1 MSEVYFYHVTKQTV
15 ASALPQLLAK
25 SIDVG
30 WTVFIRGKDEESL
43 KLFDDTIWTAQP
55 ESFIPHAM
63 IGSQNEQKCDILLGT
78 KENDRDNIKKNFK
91 INVFDSRELILNA
104 IRDNEDKAE
113 AMGIETMKYKI
124 IGWMVSAF
132 FCGLAGGIMGG
143 LVGYIDSTDVAF
155 DGREMGVFMVLM
167 AILGGKGTLWGP
179 VIGATLFH
187 FFKEGLWTLI
197 LGWQYVALGVLI
209 VVIVV
214 YFPEGLMGWL
224 REKYPERFGEVIDD
238 KDRKA
243 QVELK

>member
-1 MSEVYFYHVTKQTV
+1 
-15 ASALPQLLAK
+15 
-25 SIDVG
+25 
-30 WTVFIRGKDEESL
+30 
-43 KLFDDTIWTAQP
+43 
-55 ESFIPHAM
+55 
-63 IGSQNEQKCDILLGT
+63 
-78 KENDRDNIKKNFK
+78 
-91 INVFDSRELILNA
+91 
-104 IRDNEDKAE
+104 
-113 AMGIETMKYKI
+113 
-124 IGWMVSAF
+124 
-132 FCGLAGGIMGG
+132 MGG

-224 REKYPERFGEVIDD
+224 REKYPERFGEVVDEAALIQALDSGKLAGAALD
-238 KDRKA
+238 VRSNEPPTAGPLEQMENVILTPHIAAFTEEA
-243 QVELK
+243 QERVVAAVCQDVAAVLQGQQAQNAFNFSRPVQQD